1 MALLYFLEN
10 VNHPEKSIL
19 LNEDTIKIGRSQ
31 DLPVCLL
38 SVWIS
43 KHHATIK
50 RNEENWTI
58 IDENS
63 LNGVFV
69 NKKRI
74 QVLEQHVIKT
84 GDLIQIG
91 NSKDEPF
98 CYKLQEKLLKHKPHK
113 SDFLAAKRHK
123 SEMPVI
129 SNSPDNPLKFLNKPF
144 DRKVPSSPLLV
155 TCSESN
161 NSNNNNNNNKNID
174 NEIPSSLKARDSTM
188 SENGTTS
195 DYEIK
200 LKELEGRL
208 QMKEA
213 ALKLE
218 KEKSNSQAKAIAK
231 LEEKRKQVEFELQK
245 TQKLKDE
252 ERKQLEQEFQDK
264 MVMLLKKKEKSL
276 KQDLKIKRVALE
288 QKEKIEKE
296 LLNKCNSD
304 KATIDE
310 LTQSKEELKLI
321 IDNKDAERRLLES
334 QLQEAKLA
342 NLKEQDVV
350 LKTREEVLTKFSEML
365 EMELQCSICNELF
378 VQATTLSCSHTF
390 CFYCIHMWM
399 NKKNDCPVC
408 RTSIK
413 SQTKALVVDS
423 YIDKM
428 TAFFSPEMK
437 EKRAQY
443 VKERKA
449 LKVPQPKTKKRRH
462 LEHHEHVFHH
472 ETIQGEIHNFLAALT
487 GDDLSDSYYEDY
499 EDDYGRMYYVW

>member
-1 MALLYFLEN
+1 MALQYFLEN

-74 QVLEQHVIKT
+74 QVFEQHVIKT

-98 CYKLQEKLLKHKPHK
+98 CYKLQATLVKHKPHK
-113 SDFLAAKRHK
+113 SDFLAVKRHK
-123 SEMPVI
+123 PEMPVI
-129 SNSPDNPLKFLNKPF
+129 NNSPKNHLKFLNKPV
-144 DRKVPSSPLLV
+144 DKKVPSSPLLV

-161 NSNNNNNNNKNID
+161 SSDNDNKNIND
-174 NEIPSSLKARDSTM
+174 NEIPCSLEAMGSPM
-188 SENGTTS
+188 SENGATS

-200 LKELEGRL
+200 LKELEERL

-218 KEKSNSQAKAIAK
+218 KEKSDSQAKAIAK
-231 LEEKRKQVEFELQK
+231 LEAKRKQVEFELQK
-245 TQKLKDE
+245 TQKLKE
-252 ERKQLEQEFQDK
+252 EEKKQLEQEFQDK
-264 MVMLLKKKEKSL
+264 MVMLLRKKEKSL

-288 QKEKIEKE
+288 QKEKTEKE

-310 LTQSKEELKLI
+310 LIKSKEELKLI
-321 IDNKDAERRLLES
+321 IDNKDAERCLLES
-334 QLQEAKLA
+334 QLQEAKLD
-342 NLKEQDVV
+342 NLKEKDVV

-378 VQATTLSCSHTF
+378 VQATTLNCSHTF

-413 SQTKALVVDS
+413 SQAKALVVDS

-462 LEHHEHVFHH
+462 AEHQEHVFHH